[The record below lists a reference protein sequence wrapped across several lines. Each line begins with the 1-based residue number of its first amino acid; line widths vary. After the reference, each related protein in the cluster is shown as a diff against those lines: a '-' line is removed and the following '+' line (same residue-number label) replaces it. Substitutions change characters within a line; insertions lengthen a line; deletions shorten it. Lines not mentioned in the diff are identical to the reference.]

1 MSGWALKNLALP
13 QGAKKALEDS
23 QKGVATPFSLSI
35 QGQSIGV
42 HNWTHGKQEKSNKY
56 LSPVNAIAAIA
67 AKLSDYRDENRP
79 KTEQDCILMMISAD
93 NIGAFIAEL
102 EKVAV
107 LMPDPVIKQA
117 LDYAKSSRD
126 LETVKMIKTPQIS
139 HPSFGKLADITPQ
152 SARMLNSV
160 MQNVQTTTEITGDPF
175 QVLEQL
181 KQRKAEKAQKNQE
194 KITALLNT
202 SAKIYAYKERGL
214 LDAIALNIGA
224 NVPLASNGFC
234 VLLCFVGDNLSQLE
248 SLLHD

>member
-1 MSGWALKNLALP
+1 MTGWALKNLALP

-56 LSPVNAIAAIA
+56 LSPINAIAAIA

-79 KTEQDCILMMISAD
+79 KTEQDCILIMITAD

-107 LMPDPVIKQA
+107 IMPDPVIKQA
-117 LDYAKSSRD
+117 LDYAKSSKD

-139 HPSFGKLADITPQ
+139 HPCFGKLADITPQ
-152 SARMLNSV
+152 SARSLNSL
-160 MQNVQTTTEITGDPF
+160 MTNAQAANEQTGDPF
-175 QVLEQL
+175 AVLEQL
-181 KQRKAEKAQKNQE
+181 KEHKAKKEQKNAEKL
-194 KITALLNT
+194 TALLNAN
-202 SAKIYAYKERGL
+202 AKVYAYSDRGL
-214 LDAIALNIGA
+214 LDAIALNIIA
-224 NVPLASNGFC
+224 NVPQASNGFTVC
-234 VLLCFVGDNLSQLE
+234 LCFVGDNLSQFKE
-248 SLLHD
+248 LLK